1 MELDK
6 NFAAELSSYRVLI
19 RPDWKERL
27 AQYVSVLSSPPLMAI
42 AGILLGA
49 RSLSTSPA
57 WSWAFVFILLSV
69 LPPVSY
75 VLWLLRRGKVTNFH
89 LDVRNERTGP
99 ILVVFFN
106 TFLVWM
112 VLYMGGAPALLL
124 GIGTAGL
131 ILIALVLAVTLRW
144 KISGHCA
151 AVAGLASLDCMLYGQ
166 ETVLIAFIVPVVA
179 WSRIQLR
186 RHSIYQALSGAL
198 LGGVVFALTLYFAG
212 NIR

>member
-106 TFLVWM
+106 TFLAWM
-112 VLYMGGAPALLL
+112 LLYMGGAPTLLL
-124 GIGTAGL
+124 GIATAGL
-131 ILIALVLAVTLRW
+131 MLITLVLVN
-144 KISGHCA
+144 A
-151 AVAGLASLDCMLYGQ
+151 AL
-166 ETVLIAFIVPVVA
+166 E
-179 WSRIQLR
+179 
-186 RHSIYQALSGAL
+186 
-198 LGGVVFALTLYFAG
+198 
-212 NIR
+212 N